1 MCVCVCV
8 CVRVCV
14 CVCVCVV
21 FMACPLCRAD
31 NMMESGANDEWVE
44 NVCVCVC
51 GVYGVSA
58 VSR

>member
-1 MCVCVCV
+1 M
-8 CVRVCV
+8 

-31 NMMESGANDEWVE
+31 NMMESGANDQWVE
-44 NVCVCVC
+44 LASQYGENVCVC